1 MAYTFTFPD
10 VGEGITEGEIV
21 RWLVAVGDRV
31 ALDQPL
37 VEMQTDKAVV
47 EIPSPRAGVI
57 LSREGQEGDVIPV
70 GATLVVIGDEEEARD
85 QSVGTEEP
93 RAAEAPER
101 NAPAPEPVDGMPP
114 GEGWNPLAI
123 PEATPRRVQAAPA
136 TRRLARE
143 MGLDLT
149 QIVGSGP
156 RGRILPKDVRA
167 AAERKTAPA
176 APTAVEADRHPVR
189 LQGLR
194 RVIAEHMERSVR
206 EIPQVTV
213 VDRLVARRLVAVREA
228 LKASAEPAGV
238 RITYLPFVAK
248 ALAMAVADYPLFNGR
263 WEDGTFYQYRPVHVG
278 IATDTSDGLMV
289 PVVRHVETKSL
300 REIAREMGEL
310 SEGARARRLA
320 PGDLTGST
328 ITITGGGPLAGLFAT
343 PIINYPE
350 VAIVGVYRIQEEV
363 VVEEGEMRPA
373 PVLYLSLTFDH
384 RIADG
389 ADASRFLSRLKELL
403 ADPSLWLLDLH

>member
-47 EIPSPRAGVI
+47 EIPAPRAGVI
-57 LSREGQEGDVIPV
+57 LRREGKEGDVIPV
-70 GATLVVIGDEEEARD
+70 GATLVVIGDEQEVAGGSAE
-85 QSVGTEEP
+85 GTGTP
-93 RAAEAPER
+93 VAAPPQPEQ
-101 NAPAPEPVDGMPP
+101 PADPTDGMPP
-114 GEGWNPLAI
+114 GEGWNPLAT
-123 PEATPRRVQAAPA
+123 PEPAPRRVQAAPA

-143 MGLDLT
+143 LGLDLA

-167 AAERKTAPA
+167 AAERKATPP
-176 APTAVEADRHPVR
+176 APTAVEADRQPVR

-206 EIPQVTV
+206 EIPHVTV

-228 LKASAEPAGV
+228 LKAAAESQGV
-238 RITYLPFVAK
+238 RLTYLPIVAK
-248 ALAMAVADYPLFNGR
+248 ALAMAVADHPVFNGR

-278 IATDTSDGLMV
+278 IATDTTDGLMV

-300 REIAREMGEL
+300 RQIAQEVGEL
-310 SEGARARRLA
+310 TERARARRLP
-320 PGDLTGST
+320 PGDLAGST

-350 VAIVGVYRIQEEV
+350 VAILGVYRIQEEV
-363 VVEEGEMRPA
+363 VVEQGEMRPA

-403 ADPSLWLLDLH
+403 ADPSMWLLDLR